1 MPARESNAPGRMR
14 HVGRGLGETGG
25 IDDLALDPDGVGL
38 AGDRLDREPEQSVAV
53 VGVFEACVR
62 RDRRYLSQLGQKL
75 IGLEVRPPIRELSG
89 VATVAD
95 QPGAVRE
102 QLRDRGL
109 RDLLMQLLDVV
120 ADCIVELQSLQLPQP
135 HDAGRQKGLAVRGD
149 AEAVPRRELFA
160 AVEIGMAERMFGND
174 LAAMGDGDDA
184 ADLLRSVELKAE
196 PVRHVIDCGSKPW
209 VHVIDPSKSAG
220 AIWMDEKW
228 ALLLSDKKENGATR
242 RGCAALEERALG
254 RRDLVDETGAR

>member
-1 MPARESNAPGRMR
+1 
-14 HVGRGLGETGG
+14 
-25 IDDLALDPDGVGL
+25 
-38 AGDRLDREPEQSVAV
+38 
-53 VGVFEACVR
+53 
-62 RDRRYLSQLGQKL
+62 
-75 IGLEVRPPIRELSG
+75 
-89 VATVAD
+89 
-95 QPGAVRE
+95 
-102 QLRDRGL
+102 
-109 RDLLMQLLDVV
+109 
-120 ADCIVELQSLQLPQP
+120 
-135 HDAGRQKGLAVRGD
+135 
-149 AEAVPRRELFA
+149 
-160 AVEIGMAERMFGND
+160 MFGND

-254 RRDLVDETGAR
+254 RRDLVDETGARGLGHRVGERAVFRSFGADQHRDAIQVILRLLAVALLERPEAVILPGAHMV